1 MSEPEMIPPPREA
14 DDPAGVAPPRP
25 GEMAANFD
33 GFIALLLIAL
43 FLGFSRSLGAPRRVT
58 GDFLFE
64 SIAMLLVY
72 SGAWLFA
79 IGGMRRGAGANRGAA
94 IASLMLLSAS
104 VAYIV
109 AVIFRSSRP
118 L

>member
-1 MSEPEMIPPPREA
+1 MSEPETIPPREA

-25 GEMAANFD
+25 GATTANFD
-33 GFIALLLIAL
+33 GFLALLLIAL
-43 FLGFSRSLGAPRRVT
+43 FLGFIWSLRTPRRVT

-64 SIAMLLVY
+64 SLAMLLVY
-72 SGAWLFA
+72 SSAWLFA
-79 IGGMRRGAGANRGAA
+79 IGGARRGAGANRVAA

-104 VAYIV
+104 VVYIV